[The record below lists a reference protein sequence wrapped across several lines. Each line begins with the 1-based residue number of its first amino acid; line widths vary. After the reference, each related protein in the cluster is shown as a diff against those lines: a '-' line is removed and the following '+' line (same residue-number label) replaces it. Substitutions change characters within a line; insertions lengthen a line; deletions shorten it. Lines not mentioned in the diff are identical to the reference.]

1 MIQPNTVITGDSLT
15 VLRSMDDES
24 IDMVITDPPYGI
36 DYQSGR
42 KEKER
47 RLAKIKNDKAPFIWW
62 IYDAARVVKRGGGVL
77 CFARWDVQQTF
88 ADALRLAGLTVK
100 SVIVW
105 DKKAHGMGDLKGSF
119 APRYEVIIFTTK
131 GRFELP
137 GKRPDDLI
145 ACAKVGNQNLTHP
158 NEKPVELL
166 EQLIEATTTPGA
178 LILDPFAG
186 SGSTLVAAAKT
197 GRKYIGIEIDEH
209 YSHLAATRAAEYQKG
224 ETA

>member
-1 MIQPNTVITGDSLT
+1 M
-15 VLRSMDDES
+15 
-24 IDMVITDPPYGI
+24 
-36 DYQSGR
+36 
-42 KEKER
+42 
-47 RLAKIKNDKAPFIWW
+47 
-62 IYDAARVVKRGGGVL
+62 
-77 CFARWDVQQTF
+77 QQTF

-119 APRYEVIIFTTK
+119 APRHEVIIFATK

-197 GRKYIGIEIDEH
+197 GRQYIGIEIDEH
-209 YSHLAATRAAEYQKG
+209 YSQLAATRAAEHQKG
-224 ETA
+224 ATA